1 MARKHA
7 PSRDPASADAGQAE
21 RDAVAVHQTPAVS
34 ATNAAAASV
43 DGQPDYLQILIER
56 LRAGRVVLVAGAALG
71 TGRPTWRGRVEALL
85 DALAKQ
91 PGNEAAVQEARGLV
105 GGYPLSVC
113 GFVRRKLADH
123 FGDALRSAVPRH
135 ETLPESVER
144 AGKLPFR
151 ALLTTGIDD
160 SLVRACQ
167 AANPDIRVYR
177 ADQAE
182 EVRRDGRGRYLLR
195 LLGGADDPQHVLFS
209 ESDLRRV
216 LADDAF
222 RALVG
227 DLYAKRSF
235 LFVGFDPSD
244 PDFGIVVDRVL
255 VGAKA
260 PMVTAGQE
268 PAHFALFTGVP
279 RVVQE
284 EIEAAYGIHA
294 LPTDQFPD
302 ELGLLRALSEALGG
316 HTGEFLPD
324 EDDLEGWLR
333 VLVQEPNRSDAID
346 ALAAIE
352 RRLDDRGESDRLI
365 ELWLGRTEVETSPAG
380 RARCLRRVA
389 EIFETKKGQMA
400 EAFQSALA
408 AFKES
413 PEPALLDDLERLAGI
428 SGGWVD
434 LLTALRELMPQLP
447 VASHPE
453 LWLRIARLYGE
464 KLNHVDYALASLAE
478 AQKLEIKDA
487 GLRRR
492 VLELR
497 VELNRRAERWKDLA
511 ESLGLLAGSAG
522 ESEGGKE
529 RQIDLY
535 LEQGEL
541 YEARLSDGISA
552 IAAFKK
558 ARAAAPDSRDVLSA
572 LEHSLRR
579 HSSWVDLIAVLDDKC
594 AQLDASGNGAD
605 AAAALDCRREAARLC
620 AEHQNDRKQAI
631 ARWEAVR
638 SVAPGDVETLRA
650 LEKLY
655 SQDGSTSE
663 QYLQTLSALADNV
676 PSEKERLSLYRRLYA
691 EYEDLPGHAAQAAEC
706 LEKILRIDT
715 GAEDA
720 YRGLERLYA
729 KDKNFAALV
738 ATYERHIE
746 RSEGGKVEL
755 LAALARVYEQ
765 DMPAGDAEVLKT
777 QAPSAVRAWQRILEL
792 QPDHLGA
799 LEALARLQQ
808 LTGEPLEAVRA
819 LEKRARL
826 TDDKTQ
832 KAGFFYRAA
841 QLCEKHQLD
850 AKRTED
856 DYVRAIE
863 VDAAYVPAL
872 TALAGLYRSQGDLL
886 RAAKLFGEAAG
897 ATQNRL
903 EKARFWVDS
912 ARLYQQ
918 ADDLPQ
924 ARALYDEVLKTDP
937 EQTDAVAG
945 MIDLFWHQ
953 ERYED
958 ALPLLEVLT
967 RKEAEKSVQ
976 VSRLCKLGHAATLS
990 AQRERAIKAYQAA
1003 LNLDVT
1009 DLTALR
1015 GVIPLLVATGQFVDA
1030 QKLCQRA
1037 LDTHRESLP
1046 VGERVQLLAVLG
1058 ECEIKLSHHE
1068 AAREALREALRLDPH
1083 NAAALRAI
1091 IQLPGLDPAE
1101 HVDLRQALL
1110 KVLLSLQASGA
1121 GGGYTDERVRI
1132 LGELGDFLAKQL
1144 AKPEDAIAAYRE
1156 GLQLRPESQP
1166 LLHKL
1171 LDVFSQESRWAE
1183 AADVLDTLIGL
1194 EKSEKRRARYHLTAA
1209 LIARD
1214 ELKDGRR
1221 ALQHLYGALDDDAT
1235 LERARE
1241 ALESIAVAVD
1251 DPRELVRVYQRK
1263 IKALGPDA
1271 QDTPKQR
1278 AERLRLWTA
1287 LSQLCIQRL
1296 GDLPT
1301 GAAAY
1306 EVTVALD
1313 EQNVDRQ
1320 RQLAAIYAEMGGE
1333 HIDKAIAL
1341 HQRLLV
1347 RNKTELDSYHALK
1360 DLYARSMQREKAS
1373 AVAYALH
1380 ILGKGSSSDAAVVEE
1395 LQARPLR
1402 PATRPM
1408 TKELWRMLCHEQEDA
1423 LLSGLFQLLRDAALR
1438 GKAKSWSELGL
1449 NRKERLDLSGGAAAG
1464 SFYGKALRYAFEA
1477 LDVPLPEFYAR
1488 PDDPTL
1494 FEQPYRIS
1502 VASDGNASPVLCVE
1516 LGSPLLSPRRSER
1529 EVTYEAARLAALLR
1543 SDRVLR
1549 VLYATPTQL
1558 ALVIDAVLAL
1568 AGDESA
1574 PRPSDKIAATADALR
1589 RALSPPVLE
1598 QVRRAAQSLRSTAQ
1612 ASEAMASTWLAYS
1625 ELTAVRAGLLLC
1637 GDLETA
1643 ALLLATEPPGMSP
1656 LAPKQ
1661 RLLETLHFTT
1671 TEAYFTIRQ
1680 HVGLM
1685 S

>member
-1 MARKHA
+1 M
-7 PSRDPASADAGQAE
+7 
-21 RDAVAVHQTPAVS
+21 
-34 ATNAAAASV
+34 
-43 DGQPDYLQILIER
+43 
-56 LRAGRVVLVAGAALG
+56 VLVAGAALG

-105 GGYPLSVC
+105 SAYPLSVC
-113 GFVRRKLADH
+113 GFVRRRLADH
-123 FGDALRSAVPRH
+123 FGDALKAAVPPQDS
-135 ETLPESVER
+135 LPESVER

-160 SLVRACQ
+160 SLVRACR
-167 AANPDIRVYR
+167 AANPDIRVYTAEQ
-177 ADQAE
+177 AD
-182 EVRRDGRGRYLLR
+182 EVRRDGRGRYLMR
-195 LLGGADDPQHVLFS
+195 LLGGADDPQNVLFS
-209 ESDLRRV
+209 ESDLRGV

-222 RALVG
+222 RALIG

-244 PDFGIVVDRVL
+244 PDFGIIVDRVL

-260 PMVTAGQE
+260 PVVTAGQE

-333 VLVQEPNRSDAID
+333 VLEQEPTRSDAVD

-352 RRLDDRGESDRLI
+352 RRLDERGESDRLI

-413 PEPALLDDLERLAGI
+413 PELALLDDLERLAGI
-428 SGGWVD
+428 SGGWVE
-434 LLTALRELMPQLP
+434 LLTALREQMPHLP
-447 VASHPE
+447 TAAHPE
-453 LWLRIARLYGE
+453 LWLRIARLYGD

-478 AQKLEIKDA
+478 AQKLEISDA
-487 GLRRR
+487 SLRCRM
-492 VLELR
+492 LELR

-511 ESLGLLAGSAG
+511 ESLGLLAASVAD
-522 ESEGGKE
+522 EAGGKD

-541 YEARLSDGISA
+541 YETRLSDGVSA

-558 ARAAAPDSRDVLSA
+558 ARAVAPDSRDVMSA

-579 HSSWVDLIAVLDDKC
+579 HSGWTDLIAVLDDKI
-594 AQLDASGNGAD
+594 AQLEAAGSDAD
-605 AAAALDCRREAARLC
+605 RAAALDCRREAARLC
-620 AEHQNDRKQAI
+620 AEHQNDRKQAV
-631 ARWEAVR
+631 ARWESVR

-655 SQDGSTSE
+655 SQDASAAE
-663 QYLQTLSALADNV
+663 QYLQTLSALADHV

-691 EYEDLPGHAAQAAEC
+691 EYEDLPGHAGQAAEC

-715 GAEDA
+715 SAEDA

-729 KDKNFAALV
+729 KDKNYTALI

-755 LAALARVYEQ
+755 LAALARIYEQ
-765 DMPAGDAEVLKT
+765 DLPAGDSEILKT
-777 QAPSAVRAWQRILEL
+777 HAPSAVRLWLRILEL
-792 QPDHLGA
+792 QPDHLAA

-808 LTGEPLEAVRA
+808 LTGESLEAVRA

-832 KAGFFYRAA
+832 KATFFYRAA

-863 VDAAYVPAL
+863 VDAAFVPAL
-872 TALAGLYRSQGDLL
+872 TALAGLYRSQGDFL
-886 RAAKLFGEAAG
+886 RAAKLYGEAAA

-903 EKARFWVDS
+903 EKSRFLVDS

-918 ADDLPQ
+918 AADLTQ

-945 MIDLFWHQ
+945 MIDLYWHE

-967 RKEAEKSVQ
+967 RKEADKTVQ
-976 VSRLCKLGHAATLS
+976 VSRLCRLGHAATLS
-990 AQRERAIKAYQAA
+990 MQRERAIKAYQAA

-1037 LDTHRESLP
+1037 LDTHRDSLP
-1046 VGERVQLLAVLG
+1046 VGERVQLLAILG
-1058 ECEIKLSHHE
+1058 ECEIKLSHDE

-1083 NAAALRAI
+1083 NASALRAI

-1101 HVDLRQALL
+1101 HVDLRQSLL

-1121 GGGYTDERVRI
+1121 GGEYTDERVRI
-1132 LGELGDFLAKQL
+1132 LGEMGDYLAKQL
-1144 AKPEDAIAAYRE
+1144 GRPDEAIAAYHE
-1156 GLQLRPESQP
+1156 GLQLKPESHP

-1171 LDVFSQESRWAE
+1171 LEVFSQESRWEE
-1183 AADVLDTLIGL
+1183 AADILDTLISL
-1194 EKSEKRRARYHLTAA
+1194 EKNEKRRARYHLTAA

-1214 ELKDGRR
+1214 EIKDGRR
-1221 ALQHLYGALDDDAT
+1221 ALKHLYGALDDDAT
-1235 LERARE
+1235 LDRARE

-1263 IKALGPDA
+1263 IKAMGPDA
-1271 QDTPKQR
+1271 EDTPKQR

-1296 GDLPT
+1296 GDVQT

-1313 EQNVDRQ
+1313 EQNLDRQ
-1320 RQLAAIYAEMGGE
+1320 RQLATIYSEMGGE
-1333 HIDKAIAL
+1333 HTDKAIAL
-1341 HQRLLV
+1341 HHRLLS
-1347 RNKTELDSYHALK
+1347 RNPTELESYRALR
-1360 DLYARSMQREKAS
+1360 DLYARGGQRDKS
-1373 AVAYALH
+1373 ATVAYALH
-1380 ILGKGSSSDAAVVEE
+1380 ILGRGDASDAAQVEE
-1395 LQARPLR
+1395 LRARPLR

-1423 LLSGLFQLLRDAALR
+1423 RMGALFQLLRDAALR
-1438 GKAKSWSELGL
+1438 GKGKSWNELGL
-1449 NRKERLDLSGGAAAG
+1449 ARRERLDLSSGSTAG
-1464 SFYGKALRYAFEA
+1464 TFYGKALRYAFEA
-1477 LDVPLPEFYAR
+1477 LDVPQPEFYAR

-1502 VASDGNASPVLCVE
+1502 VASEGSGSPVVCVE
-1516 LGSPLLSPRRSER
+1516 LGSLMLSPRRSER
-1529 EVTYEAARLAALLR
+1529 EVTYEAARLAAFLR
-1543 SDRVLR
+1543 GDRVLR
-1549 VLYATPTQL
+1549 MLYTTPAQLGLVL
-1558 ALVIDAVLAL
+1558 DAALAL
-1568 AGDESA
+1568 AGNESA
-1574 PRPSDKIAATADALR
+1574 PRPAEKIAATAEALR
-1589 RALSPPVLE
+1589 RALTPPVLE
-1598 QVRRAAQSLRSTAQ
+1598 QVRRVAQSLQEAGQSTE
-1612 ASEAMASTWLAYS
+1612 SLVTTWLAYS

-1637 GDLETA
+1637 GDLETT
-1643 ALLLATEPPGMSP
+1643 ALLLATEPPGTSP
-1656 LAPKQ
+1656 LSPKQ

-1671 TEAYFTIRQ
+1671 TEEYFTIRQ
-1680 HVGLM
+1680 HLGLM
-1685 S
+1685 A

>member
-1 MARKHA
+1 M
-7 PSRDPASADAGQAE
+7 
-21 RDAVAVHQTPAVS
+21 AVHQTPAVS
-34 ATNAAAASV
+34 TTEGSSAAA
-43 DGQPDYLQILIER
+43 GGRPDYLQILIER

-71 TGRPTWRGRVEALL
+71 TGKPTWRGRVEALL

-91 PGNEAAVQEARGLV
+91 PGNEASVQEARGLV

-113 GFVRRKLADH
+113 GFLRRRLADQ
-123 FGDALRSAVPRH
+123 FGDALRSSMPH
-135 ETLPESVER
+135 QGTLPEAVER

-167 AANPDIRVYR
+167 ANNPDLRVYR

-222 RALVG
+222 RALIG

-244 PDFGIVVDRVL
+244 PDFGIMVDRVL

-260 PMVTAGQE
+260 PVVTAGQE

-302 ELGLLRALSEALGG
+302 DLGLLRALGDALGS

-333 VLVQEPNRSDAID
+333 VLEQEPNRSDAVD
-346 ALAAIE
+346 ALAALE
-352 RRLDDRGESDRLI
+352 RRLDERGDSDRLI
-365 ELWLGRTEVETSPAG
+365 ELWLGRTEVETSAAG

-389 EIFETKKGQMA
+389 ELFETKKGQMA

-408 AFKES
+408 AFKEA
-413 PEPALLDDLERLAGI
+413 PELSLLDDLERLAGI

-434 LLTALRELMPQLP
+434 LLSALREQMPQLP
-447 VASHPE
+447 TDAHPE
-453 LWLRIARLYGE
+453 LWLRIARLYGD
-464 KLNHVDYALASLAE
+464 KLNHLEYALASLGE
-478 AQKLEIKDA
+478 AQKLQISDDS
-487 GLRRR
+487 LRRR
-492 VLELR
+492 ILELR

-511 ESLGLLAGSAG
+511 ESLGQLAASVG
-522 ESEGGKE
+522 ELAGGKE

-541 YEARLSDGISA
+541 YETRLSDGVSA

-558 ARAAAPDSRDVLSA
+558 ARAAAPESRDVLSA

-579 HSSWVDLIAVLDDKC
+579 HSSWVDLIAVLDDKI
-594 AQLDASGNGAD
+594 AQLEATGGDAD
-605 AAAALDCRREAARLC
+605 QAAALDCRREAARLC
-620 AEHQNDRKQAI
+620 AEHQNDRKQAVT
-631 ARWEAVR
+631 RWEAVR
-638 SVAPGDVETLRA
+638 KAAPGDVETLRA

-655 SQDGSTSE
+655 SQDGGASE
-663 QYLQTLSALADNV
+663 QYLQTLSSLADNV
-676 PSEKERLSLYRRLYA
+676 PSEKERLALYRRLYA

-729 KDKNFAALV
+729 KDKNFPSLV

-765 DMPAGDAEVLKT
+765 DMPAGDAEALKT
-777 QAPSAVRAWQRILEL
+777 HAPSAVRAWLRILEL

-808 LTGEPLEAVRA
+808 VTGEPLEAVRA

-872 TALAGLYRSQGDLL
+872 TALAELYRSQGDFL
-886 RAAKLFGEAAG
+886 RAAKLFGEAAQ

-903 EKARFWVDS
+903 EKARFLVDS
-912 ARLYQQ
+912 ARLFQQ
-918 ADDLPQ
+918 GDDVAQ
-924 ARALYDEVLKTDP
+924 ARALYEQVLKTDP

-945 MIDLFWHQ
+945 MIDLLWHE
-953 ERYED
+953 ERYDD
-958 ALPLLEVLT
+958 ALPLLEILT
-967 RKEAEKSVQ
+967 RKEAEKPIQ
-976 VSRLCKLGHAATLS
+976 VSRLCRLGHAATLS

-1037 LDTHRESLP
+1037 LDTHRETLP
-1046 VGERVQLLAVLG
+1046 IGERVQLLAVLG
-1058 ECEIKLSHHE
+1058 DCEIKLSHNE

-1091 IQLPGLDPAE
+1091 IQLPGLDPVE
-1101 HVDLRQALL
+1101 HVDLRQSLL
-1110 KVLLSLQASGA
+1110 KVLLSLQASGSS
-1121 GGGYTDERVRI
+1121 GGYTDERVRL
-1132 LGELGDFLAKQL
+1132 LGEMGDFLGKQL
-1144 AKPEDAIAAYRE
+1144 GKPEEAIACYRE
-1156 GLQLRPESQP
+1156 GLQLKPESHP

-1171 LDVFSQESRWAE
+1171 LEVFSQEARWAD
-1183 AADVLDTLIGL
+1183 ATDVLDTLISL
-1194 EKSEKRRARYHLTAA
+1194 EKNEHRRARYHQTAA

-1221 ALQHLYGALDDDAT
+1221 ALVHLYGALDDDPT

-1263 IKALGPDA
+1263 IKALGPDT
-1271 QDTPKQR
+1271 QDSPKGR

-1313 EQNVDRQ
+1313 EQNLDRR
-1320 RQLAAIYAEMGGE
+1320 RQLAAIYSEMGGE
-1333 HIDKAIAL
+1333 HTDKAIAE
-1341 HQRLLV
+1341 HQRLLQ
-1347 RNKTELDSYHALK
+1347 RNKTELESYRALK
-1360 DLYARSMQREKAS
+1360 DLYARSMQREKS
-1373 AVAYALH
+1373 ATVAYALH
-1380 ILGKGSSSDAAVVEE
+1380 ILGKGDASDAALIDE
-1395 LQARPLR
+1395 LKARPLR

-1408 TKELWRMLCHEQEDA
+1408 TKELWRMLCHEQEDMR
-1423 LLSGLFQLLRDAALR
+1423 LGSLFQLLREPSLR
-1438 GKAKSWSELGL
+1438 GKAKAWGELGL
-1449 NRKERLDLSGGAAAG
+1449 NRKERLDLNSGSVGS

-1494 FEQPYRIS
+1494 FEQAFRIS
-1502 VASDGNASPVLCVE
+1502 VASDGASSPVLCVE
-1516 LGSPLLSPRRSER
+1516 LGSPILSPRRAER
-1529 EVTYEAARLAALLR
+1529 EVTYEAARLAAFLR
-1543 SDRVLR
+1543 GDRVLR
-1549 VLYATPTQL
+1549 TLYTTPTQL
-1558 ALVIDAVLAL
+1558 ALVLDAALAL

-1574 PRPSDKIAATADALR
+1574 PRPAEKIAATADALR
-1589 RALSPPVLE
+1589 RSLTPPVLE
-1598 QVRRAAQSLRSTAQ
+1598 QVRRVAQSLRETGQSAESMVT
-1612 ASEAMASTWLAYS
+1612 TWLSYS

-1637 GDLETA
+1637 GDLETV
-1643 ALLLATEPPGMSP
+1643 ALLLATEPPGTTP
-1656 LAPKQ
+1656 LLPKQ
-1661 RLLETLHFTT
+1661 RLLDTLHFTT
-1671 TEAYFTIRQ
+1671 TEEYFTIRQ
-1680 HVGLM
+1680 HLGLM
-1685 S
+1685 A